1 MSILFVLLTFLL
13 CITIS
18 YLMSPR
24 REVFRG
30 EQPEFLAVPPGPQ
43 MVRSHGF
50 EIPAKYAFHLG
61 HTWALD
67 EGRQNARVGLDKFA
81 ANLLGKIDRVEVT
94 GLGRWVRQGQKL
106 MTITRDNL
114 KVEVVSPVEGVVMA
128 ANPKVLKNPSLVMQD
143 PYGEGWILAI
153 QSPDLLTNLRNLVR
167 GTFVMPWMKENLNTL
182 RSLVSP
188 ALPATA
194 QDGGLP
200 VVGLLS
206 QVEPQLQRRL
216 IKEFFLT

>member
-24 REVFRG
+24 REASRG
-30 EQPEFLAVPPGPQ
+30 EQAEFLSASPGPQ
-43 MVRSHGF
+43 ISRTYGF
-50 EIPAKYAFHLG
+50 DIPAKYAFHLG

-67 EGRQNARVGLDKFA
+67 EGRQNARVGLDQFA
-81 ANLLGKIDRVEVT
+81 ATLLGKIDRIEVT

-106 MTITRDNL
+106 MSLTGDNL
-114 KVEVVSPVEGVVMA
+114 SVDVVSPVEGVVLA
-128 ANPKVLKNPSLVMQD
+128 ANPKVLQDPNLVTQD
-143 PYGEGWILAI
+143 PYGAGWVLAI
-153 QSPDLLTNLRNLVR
+153 QSPDLPINLRNLVR
-167 GTFVMPWMKENLNTL
+167 DTLVMPWMRESLNNL
-182 RSLVSP
+182 RSLVST

-200 VVGLLS
+200 VAGLLA
-206 QVEPQLQRRL
+206 QIQPELQRRL

>member
-24 REVFRG
+24 REGARA
-30 EQPEFLAVPPGPQ
+30 EQPEFLGVPPGPQ
-43 MVRSHGF
+43 VIRTHGF

-81 ANLLGKIDRVEVT
+81 ATLLGKIDRIEVT

-106 MTITRDNL
+106 MTVRRDNL
-114 KVEVVSPVEGVVMA
+114 AVDVVSPVEGVVMA
-128 ANPKVLKNPSLVMQD
+128 ANPKVLQDPSLVTQD
-143 PYGEGWILAI
+143 PYGDGWILAI

-167 GTFVMPWMKENLNTL
+167 GTFVMPWMKENLNNL
-182 RSLVSP
+182 RALVST

-200 VVGLLS
+200 VSGLLV
-206 QVEPQLQRRL
+206 QVEPGLQRRL